1 MPRPAADVES
11 PSVDPASEDTAT
23 FDGVLAL
30 LREHGGRITSSR
42 RFLFEAIFE
51 SPGHSTVEELAAKVQ
66 AKAPDVHLSTIYRN
80 VEELEKLGVLVH
92 SHLGHGAATYHLA
105 EGAHSHFVC
114 EGCGVTFE
122 APDAL
127 FRSLSKNARTQFG
140 FEINPHHFAV
150 YGRCRDCR
158 GADPPRV

>member
-1 MPRPAADVES
+1 VPRNTPDAET
-11 PSVDPASEDTAT
+11 PSVDAST
-23 FDGVLAL
+23 FDGALAL

-42 RFLFEAIFE
+42 RFLLEAIFE
-51 SPGHSTVEELAAKVQ
+51 STGHCTVEELAARVQ

-105 EGAHSHFVC
+105 EGAHPHFVC
-114 EGCGVTFE
+114 EECGVAFE

-127 FRSLSKNARTQFG
+127 FRGLSKSAQTEYG
-140 FEINPHHFAV
+140 FQINPHHFAI
-150 YGRCRDCR
+150 YGRCRDCQ
-158 GADPPRV
+158 

>member
-1 MPRPAADVES
+1 M
-11 PSVDPASEDTAT
+11 
-23 FDGVLAL
+23 DGVTKSTAALDGVAGQPLTLEGALAL
-30 LREHGGRITSSR
+30 LRQHGDRITSSR
-42 RFLFEAIFE
+42 RFLLEAIFE
-51 SPGHSTVEELAAKVQ
+51 SRGHSTVEELAARVQ
-66 AKAPDVHLSTIYRN
+66 AKAPDVHMSTIYRN

-114 EGCGVTFE
+114 EECGTAFE

-127 FRSLSKNARTQFG
+127 FAGLSASAMEQFG

-150 YGRCRDCR
+150 YGRCKDCH
-158 GADPPRV
+158 

>member
-1 MPRPAADVES
+1 MS
-11 PSVDPASEDTAT
+11 LEDA
-23 FDGVLAL
+23 LAL

-42 RFLFEAIFE
+42 RFLLEAIFDAQ
-51 SPGHSTVEELAAKVQ
+51 GHSTVEELAARVQ

-80 VEELEKLGVLVH
+80 VEELEKLGIIEH

-105 EGAHSHFVC
+105 AGAHSHFVC
-114 EGCGVTFE
+114 ETCGTTFE

-127 FRSLSKNARTQFG
+127 FTNLSKNARAQFG

-158 GADPPRV
+158 

>member
-1 MPRPAADVES
+1 VPRSIAGLETES
-11 PSVDPASEDTAT
+11 TTTSTLEGA
-23 FDGVLAL
+23 LAL

-42 RFLFEAIFE
+42 RFLLEALFEAK
-51 SPGHSTVEELAAKVQ
+51 GHSTVEELAAKVQ

-80 VEELEKLGVLVH
+80 VEELEKLGVIVH

-105 EGAHSHFVC
+105 AGAHSHFVC
-114 EGCGVTFE
+114 EMCGTTFE

-127 FRSLSKNARTQFG
+127 FRSLSKNARVQFG

-150 YGRCRDCR
+150 YGRCQDCR
-158 GADPPRV
+158 

>member
-1 MPRPAADVES
+1 MPGPTPEVAT
-11 PSVDPASEDTAT
+11 PSVDPTT
-23 FDGVLAL
+23 FEGALAL

-42 RFLFEAIFE
+42 RFLLEAIFE
-51 SPGHSTVEELAAKVQ
+51 STGHSTVEELAAKVQ

-80 VEELEKLGVLVH
+80 VEELEKLGILVH

-114 EGCGVTFE
+114 EGCGTTFE

-127 FRSLSKNARTQFG
+127 FRGLSRSARTQYG

-158 GADPPRV
+158 